1 MKRTLNRELKEFEVV
16 GREAINIYKE

>member
-16 GREAINIYKE
+16 GREAIITYEE